1 MSNIVSNQT
10 YDKLSYSKGK
20 ITYHD
25 YVTNKLDNVHNML
38 FDDALQ
44 KYMLANPNLLHG
56 SNEEFYKSE
65 YDKLKT
71 KYRIIDIKREIYFEP
86 SVAKL
91 IPKHNIDDK
100 KLNIDLTQYWNNDY
114 VVKNIFLDYR
124 VKPIANNFAEYRFKL
139 AKDIPQQDTTDIKN
153 ACICDAEIIEWDYV
167 RGRAKLRSRVWDTEF
182 YVDYK
187 YTNSEVKESDSLSI
201 DNLFATILNKNKTK

>member
-1 MSNIVSNQT
+1 MSSIVSNKT

-44 KYMLANPNLLHG
+44 KYMLDNLWRDPE
-56 SNEEFYKSE
+56 EEFYE
-65 YDKLKT
+65 HGYNELT
-71 KYRIIDIKREIYFEP
+71 QKYRIIDIKREIYFEP

-91 IPKHNIDDK
+91 IPKHTIDE

-114 VVKNIFLDYR
+114 IVKNIFLDYR
-124 VKPIANNFAEYRFKL
+124 VKPIANNFAEYRFRL

-201 DNLFATILNKNKTK
+201 DNLFASILNKNKTK

>member
-1 MSNIVSNQT
+1 MSSIVSNKT

-44 KYMLANPNLLHG
+44 KYMLENPNLLQS
-56 SNEEFYKSE
+56 SNEEFYKSG
-65 YDKLKT
+65 YDKLKE

-91 IPKHNIDDK
+91 IPKHNIDSK
-100 KLNIDLTQYWNNDY
+100 KLNIDLEQYWNNDY
-114 VVKNIFLDYR
+114 VVKNIFLDYK
-124 VKPIANNFAEYRFKL
+124 VKPIANNLAEYGDISRQDT
-139 AKDIPQQDTTDIKN
+139 KDINN
-153 ACICDAEIIEWDYV
+153 ARIYDAEIIEWDYV
-167 RGRAKLRSRVWDTEF
+167 RGRAKLRSRVWNIEF
-182 YVDYK
+182 YIDYK
-187 YTNSEVKESDSLSI
+187 YINSDVKEAESLSI
-201 DNLFATILNKNKTK
+201 DNTFASLIIKNKTK

>member
-44 KYMLANPNLLHG
+44 KYMLEHG
-56 SNEEFYKSE
+56 YN
-65 YDKLKT
+65 DLKQ

-91 IPKHNIDDK
+91 IPKHNIDE

-124 VKPIANNFAEYRFKL
+124 VKPIANNFAEYRFRL
-139 AKDIPQQDTTDIKN
+139 VKDIPQQDTTDIKN
-153 ACICDAEIIEWDYV
+153 ACICDAEIVEWDYV

>member
-1 MSNIVSNQT
+1 MSNIVSNKT

-44 KYMLANPNLLHG
+44 KYMLEHG
-56 SNEEFYKSE
+56 YN
-65 YDKLKT
+65 DLKQ

-114 VVKNIFLDYR
+114 IVKNIFLDYR
-124 VKPIANNFAEYRFKL
+124 VKPIANNLAEYG
-139 AKDIPQQDTTDIKN
+139 DISRQDTMDINN
-153 ACICDAEIIEWDYV
+153 ARIYDAEIIEWDYV
-167 RGRAKLRSRVWDTEF
+167 RGRAKLRSRVWNIEF
-182 YVDYK
+182 YINYK
-187 YTNSEVKESDSLSI
+187 YINSDVKEAESLSI
-201 DNLFATILNKNKTK
+201 DNTFASLIRKNKTKE

>member
-1 MSNIVSNQT
+1 MSSIVSNKT

-44 KYMLANPNLLHG
+44 KYILEHG
-56 SNEEFYKSE
+56 YN
-65 YDKLKT
+65 DLKQ

-100 KLNIDLTQYWNNDY
+100 KLNIDLEQYWNNDY
-114 VVKNIFLDYR
+114 IVKNIFLDYR
-124 VKPIANNFAEYRFKL
+124 VKPIANNLAEYGDTYRQDT
-139 AKDIPQQDTTDIKN
+139 KDINN
-153 ACICDAEIIEWDYV
+153 ARIYDAEIIEWDYV
-167 RGRAKLRSRVWDTEF
+167 RGRAKLRSRVWNIEF

-187 YTNSEVKESDSLSI
+187 YINSDVKESDSLSI
-201 DNLFATILNKNKTK
+201 DNTFASLIRKNKTK

>member
-1 MSNIVSNQT
+1 MSNIVSNKT

-44 KYMLANPNLLHG
+44 KYMLEHG
-56 SNEEFYKSE
+56 YN
-65 YDKLKT
+65 DLKQ

-100 KLNIDLTQYWNNDY
+100 KLNIDLEQYWNNDY
-114 VVKNIFLDYR
+114 IVKNIFLDYR
-124 VKPIANNFAEYRFKL
+124 VKPIANNLAEYRFRL

-187 YTNSEVKESDSLSI
+187 YINSDVKESDSLSI
-201 DNLFATILNKNKTK
+201 DNTFASLIRKNKTK

>member
-1 MSNIVSNQT
+1 MSNIVSNKT

-44 KYMLANPNLLHG
+44 KYMLEHG
-56 SNEEFYKSE
+56 YN
-65 YDKLKT
+65 DLKQ

-100 KLNIDLTQYWNNDY
+100 KLNIDLEQYWNNDY
-114 VVKNIFLDYR
+114 IVKNIFLDYR
-124 VKPIANNFAEYRFKL
+124 VKPIANNFAEYRFRL

-201 DNLFATILNKNKTK
+201 DNLFASILNKNKTK

>member
-44 KYMLANPNLLHG
+44 KYMLANPNLLHS

-65 YDKLKT
+65 YDKLKAN
-71 KYRIIDIKREIYFEP
+71 YRIIDIKREIYFEP

-100 KLNIDLTQYWNNDY
+100 KLNIDLEQYWNNDY

-124 VKPIANNFAEYRFKL
+124 VKPIANNLAEYGDTYR
-139 AKDIPQQDTTDIKN
+139 QDTTNINN
-153 ACICDAEIIEWDYV
+153 ARIYDAEIIEWDYV

>member
-1 MSNIVSNQT
+1 MSNIVSNKT

-44 KYMLANPNLLHG
+44 KYMLEHG
-56 SNEEFYKSE
+56 YN
-65 YDKLKT
+65 DLKQ

-100 KLNIDLTQYWNNDY
+100 KLNIDLEQYWNNDY
-114 VVKNIFLDYR
+114 IVKNIFLDYR
-124 VKPIANNFAEYRFKL
+124 VKPIANNLAEYGDTYRQDT
-139 AKDIPQQDTTDIKN
+139 KDINN
-153 ACICDAEIIEWDYV
+153 ARIYDAEIIEWDYV

-201 DNLFATILNKNKTK
+201 DNLFASILNKNKTK

>member
-1 MSNIVSNQT
+1 MSNIVSNKT

-38 FDDALQ
+38 FDDALK
-44 KYMLANPNLLHG
+44 KYMLENLWID
-56 SNEEFYKSE
+56 SKEEFYE
-65 YDKLKT
+65 HGYNELKQ

-91 IPKHNIDDK
+91 IPKHNIDNK
-100 KLNIDLTQYWNNDY
+100 KLNIDLEQYWNNDY

-124 VKPIANNFAEYRFKL
+124 VKPIANNLAEYGDTYR
-139 AKDIPQQDTTDIKN
+139 QDTEDINN
-153 ACICDAEIIEWDYV
+153 ARIYDAEIIEWDYV
-167 RGRAKLRSRVWDTEF
+167 RGRAKLRSRVWNIEF

-187 YTNSEVKESDSLSI
+187 YINSDVKEAESLSI
-201 DNLFATILNKNKTK
+201 DNTFASLIRKNKTKE

>member
-44 KYMLANPNLLHG
+44 KYMLEHG
-56 SNEEFYKSE
+56 YN
-65 YDKLKT
+65 DLKQ

-100 KLNIDLTQYWNNDY
+100 KLNIDLEQYWNNDY
-114 VVKNIFLDYR
+114 IVKNIFLDYR
-124 VKPIANNFAEYRFKL
+124 VKPIANNFAEYRFRL

-201 DNLFATILNKNKTK
+201 DNLFASILNKNKTK

>member
-1 MSNIVSNQT
+1 MSNIVSNKT

-44 KYMLANPNLLHG
+44 KYMLEHG
-56 SNEEFYKSE
+56 YN
-65 YDKLKT
+65 DLKQ

-114 VVKNIFLDYR
+114 IVKNIFLDYR
-124 VKPIANNFAEYRFKL
+124 VKPIANNFAEYRFRL

-153 ACICDAEIIEWDYV
+153 ACICDAEIVEWDYV

-201 DNLFATILNKNKTK
+201 DNLFASILNKNKTK

>member
-44 KYMLANPNLLHG
+44 KYMLDNLWRD
-56 SNEEFYKSE
+56 SEEEFYE
-65 YDKLKT
+65 HGYNELKQ

-100 KLNIDLTQYWNNDY
+100 KLNIDLEQYWNNDY

-124 VKPIANNFAEYRFKL
+124 VKPIANNLAEYG
-139 AKDIPQQDTTDIKN
+139 DIYQQDTEDINN
-153 ACICDAEIIEWDYV
+153 ARIYDAEIIEWDYV
-167 RGRAKLRSRVWDTEF
+167 RGRAKLRSRVWNIDF
-182 YVDYK
+182 YIDYK
-187 YTNSEVKESDSLSI
+187 YINSDVKEAESLSI
-201 DNLFATILNKNKTK
+201 DNTFASLIRKNKTKE

>member
-1 MSNIVSNQT
+1 MSSIVSNKT

-44 KYMLANPNLLHG
+44 KYMLDNLWRD
-56 SNEEFYKSE
+56 SKEEFYE
-65 YDKLKT
+65 HGYNDLKQ

-91 IPKHNIDDK
+91 IPKHNIDGK
-100 KLNIDLTQYWNNDY
+100 KLNIDLEKYWNNDY
-114 VVKNIFLDYR
+114 IVKNIFLDYR
-124 VKPIANNFAEYRFKL
+124 VKPIANNLAEYG
-139 AKDIPQQDTTDIKN
+139 DISRQDTMDINN
-153 ACICDAEIIEWDYV
+153 ARIYDAEIIEWDYV
-167 RGRAKLRSRVWDTEF
+167 RGRAKLRSRVWNIEF
-182 YVDYK
+182 YIDYK
-187 YTNSEVKESDSLSI
+187 YINSDVKEAESLSI
-201 DNLFATILNKNKTK
+201 DNTFASLIRKNKTK

>member
-1 MSNIVSNQT
+1 MSSIVSNKT

-44 KYMLANPNLLHG
+44 KYMLDNLWID
-56 SNEEFYKSE
+56 SKEEFYE
-65 YDKLKT
+65 HGYNDLKQ

-91 IPKHNIDDK
+91 IPKHNIDSK
-100 KLNIDLTQYWNNDY
+100 KLNIDLEKYWNNDY
-114 VVKNIFLDYR
+114 IVKNIFLDYR
-124 VKPIANNFAEYRFKL
+124 VKPIAYNLAEYG
-139 AKDIPQQDTTDIKN
+139 DISRQDTMDINN
-153 ACICDAEIIEWDYV
+153 ARIYDAEIIEWDYV
-167 RGRAKLRSRVWDTEF
+167 RGRAKLRSRVWNIEF
-182 YVDYK
+182 YIDYK
-187 YTNSEVKESDSLSI
+187 YINSDVKEAESLSI
-201 DNLFATILNKNKTK
+201 DNTFASLIRKNKTK

>member
-44 KYMLANPNLLHG
+44 KYMLDNLWRD
-56 SNEEFYKSE
+56 SKEEFYE
-65 YDKLKT
+65 HGYNDLKQ

-86 SVAKL
+86 SIAKL

-100 KLNIDLTQYWNNDY
+100 KLNIDLEKYWNNDY
-114 VVKNIFLDYR
+114 IVKNIFLDYR
-124 VKPIANNFAEYRFKL
+124 VKPIANNLAEYGDTYR
-139 AKDIPQQDTTDIKN
+139 QDTTNINN
-153 ACICDAEIIEWDYV
+153 ARIYDAEIIEWDYV
-167 RGRAKLRSRVWDTEF
+167 RGRAKLRSRVWNIEF

-187 YTNSEVKESDSLSI
+187 YINSDVKEAESLSI
-201 DNLFATILNKNKTK
+201 DNTFASILNKNKTK

>member
-44 KYMLANPNLLHG
+44 KYMLEHG
-56 SNEEFYKSE
+56 YN
-65 YDKLKT
+65 DLKQ

-86 SVAKL
+86 SIAKL
-91 IPKHNIDDK
+91 IPKYNIDGK

-114 VVKNIFLDYR
+114 IVKNIFLDYR
-124 VKPIANNFAEYRFKL
+124 VKPIANNLAEYGDTYRQDT
-139 AKDIPQQDTTDIKN
+139 KDINN
-153 ACICDAEIIEWDYV
+153 ARIYDAEIIEWDYV
-167 RGRAKLRSRVWDTEF
+167 RGRAKLRSRVWNIDF
-182 YVDYK
+182 YIDYK
-187 YTNSEVKESDSLSI
+187 YINSDVKEAESLSI
-201 DNLFATILNKNKTK
+201 DNTFASLIRKNKTK

>member
-1 MSNIVSNQT
+1 MSNIVSNKT

-44 KYMLANPNLLHG
+44 KYILGHG
-56 SNEEFYKSE
+56 YNE
-65 YDKLKT
+65 LKQ

-86 SVAKL
+86 SIAKL
-91 IPKHNIDDK
+91 IPKHNIDE

-114 VVKNIFLDYR
+114 IVKNIFLDYR
-124 VKPIANNFAEYRFKL
+124 VKPIANNFAEYRFRL

-201 DNLFATILNKNKTK
+201 DNLFASILNKNKTK

>member
-1 MSNIVSNQT
+1 MSSIVSNKT

-44 KYMLANPNLLHG
+44 KYMLDKLWID
-56 SNEEFYKSE
+56 SKEEFYE
-65 YDKLKT
+65 HGYNELKQ

-100 KLNIDLTQYWNNDY
+100 KLNIDLEQYWNNDY

-124 VKPIANNFAEYRFKL
+124 VKPIANNLAEYG
-139 AKDIPQQDTTDIKN
+139 DIYQQDTEDINN
-153 ACICDAEIIEWDYV
+153 ARIYDAEIIEWDYV
-167 RGRAKLRSRVWDTEF
+167 RGRAKLRSRVWNIDF
-182 YVDYK
+182 YIDYK
-187 YTNSEVKESDSLSI
+187 YINSDVKEAESLSI
-201 DNLFATILNKNKTK
+201 DNTFASLIRKNKTKE

>member
-44 KYMLANPNLLHG
+44 KYMLDKLWID
-56 SNEEFYKSE
+56 SKEEFYEHGYNELKQE
-65 YDKLKT
+65 YK
-71 KYRIIDIKREIYFEP
+71 IIDIKREIYFEP

-91 IPKHNIDDK
+91 IPKHNIDNK
-100 KLNIDLTQYWNNDY
+100 KLNIDLEQYWNNDY
-114 VVKNIFLDYR
+114 IVKNIFLDYR

-153 ACICDAEIIEWDYV
+153 ACIRDAEIVEWDYV

>member
-44 KYMLANPNLLHG
+44 KYMLDNLWRD
-56 SNEEFYKSE
+56 SEEEFYE
-65 YDKLKT
+65 HGYNDLKQ

-91 IPKHNIDDK
+91 IPKHNIDE

-124 VKPIANNFAEYRFKL
+124 VKPIANNLAEYG
-139 AKDIPQQDTTDIKN
+139 DISRQDTMDINN
-153 ACICDAEIIEWDYV
+153 ARIYDAEIIEWDYV
-167 RGRAKLRSRVWDTEF
+167 RGRAKLRSRVWNIEF
-182 YVDYK
+182 YIDYK
-187 YTNSEVKESDSLSI
+187 YINSDVKEAESLSI
-201 DNLFATILNKNKTK
+201 DNTFASLIRKNKTKE

>member
-44 KYMLANPNLLHG
+44 KYMLDKLWID
-56 SNEEFYKSE
+56 SKEEFYE
-65 YDKLKT
+65 HGYNELKQ

-91 IPKHNIDDK
+91 IPKYNIDDK
-100 KLNIDLTQYWNNDY
+100 KLNIDLEQYWNNDY

-124 VKPIANNFAEYRFKL
+124 VKPIANNLAEYG
-139 AKDIPQQDTTDIKN
+139 DISRQDTTNINN
-153 ACICDAEIIEWDYV
+153 ARIYDAEIIEWDYV
-167 RGRAKLRSRVWDTEF
+167 RGRAKLRSRVWNIEF
-182 YVDYK
+182 YIDYK
-187 YTNSEVKESDSLSI
+187 YINSDVKEAESLSI
-201 DNLFATILNKNKTK
+201 DNTFASLIRKNKTKE

>member
-1 MSNIVSNQT
+1 MSNIVSNKT

-44 KYMLANPNLLHG
+44 KYMLDNLWID
-56 SNEEFYKSE
+56 SKEEFYE
-65 YDKLKT
+65 HGYNELKQE
-71 KYRIIDIKREIYFEP
+71 YRIIDIKREIYFEP

-91 IPKHNIDDK
+91 IPKHNIDE

-114 VVKNIFLDYR
+114 IVKNIFLDYR
-124 VKPIANNFAEYRFKL
+124 VKPIANNLAEYG
-139 AKDIPQQDTTDIKN
+139 DISRQDTMDINN
-153 ACICDAEIIEWDYV
+153 ARIYDAEIIEWDYV
-167 RGRAKLRSRVWDTEF
+167 RGRAKLRSRVWNIEF

-187 YTNSEVKESDSLSI
+187 YINSDVKEAESLSI
-201 DNLFATILNKNKTK
+201 DNTFASLIRKNKTKE

>member
-1 MSNIVSNQT
+1 MSNIVSNKT

-44 KYMLANPNLLHG
+44 KYMLDNLWRD
-56 SNEEFYKSE
+56 SKEEFYE
-65 YDKLKT
+65 HGYNDLKQ

-91 IPKHNIDDK
+91 IPKHNIDE

-114 VVKNIFLDYR
+114 IVKNIFLDYR
-124 VKPIANNFAEYRFKL
+124 VKPIANNFAEYRFRL

-201 DNLFATILNKNKTK
+201 DNLYATIHNKKKNQT

>member
-1 MSNIVSNQT
+1 MSNIVSNKT

-44 KYMLANPNLLHG
+44 KYMLEHG
-56 SNEEFYKSE
+56 YNE
-65 YDKLKT
+65 LKQ

-86 SVAKL
+86 SIAKL

-100 KLNIDLTQYWNNDY
+100 KLNIDLEQYWNNDY
-114 VVKNIFLDYR
+114 IVKNIFLDYR
-124 VKPIANNFAEYRFKL
+124 VKPIANNLAEYGDTYR
-139 AKDIPQQDTTDIKN
+139 QDTRDINN
-153 ACICDAEIIEWDYV
+153 ARIYDAEIIEWDYV
-167 RGRAKLRSRVWDTEF
+167 RGRAKLRSRVWNIDF
-182 YVDYK
+182 YIDYK
-187 YTNSEVKESDSLSI
+187 YINSDVKEAESLSI
-201 DNLFATILNKNKTK
+201 DNTFASLIRKNKIKE

>member
-1 MSNIVSNQT
+1 MSSIVSNKT

-44 KYMLANPNLLHG
+44 KYMLDNLWRD
-56 SNEEFYKSE
+56 SKEEFYE
-65 YDKLKT
+65 HGYNDLKQ

-86 SVAKL
+86 SIAKL

-100 KLNIDLTQYWNNDY
+100 KLNIDLEQYWNNDY
-114 VVKNIFLDYR
+114 IVKNIFLDYR
-124 VKPIANNFAEYRFKL
+124 VKPIANNLAEYG
-139 AKDIPQQDTTDIKN
+139 DIYQQDTEDINN
-153 ACICDAEIIEWDYV
+153 ACIYDAEIIEWDYV
-167 RGRAKLRSRVWDTEF
+167 RGRAKLRSRVWNIEF

-187 YTNSEVKESDSLSI
+187 YINSDVKEAESLSI
-201 DNLFATILNKNKTK
+201 DNTFASLIRKNKTKE

>member
-1 MSNIVSNQT
+1 MSSIVSNKT

-44 KYMLANPNLLHG
+44 KYMLAKLWRD
-56 SNEEFYKSE
+56 SKEEFYE
-65 YDKLKT
+65 HGYNELKQ

-91 IPKHNIDDK
+91 IPKHNIDE
-100 KLNIDLTQYWNNDY
+100 KLNIDLTQHWNNDY
-114 VVKNIFLDYR
+114 IVKNIFLDYR
-124 VKPIANNFAEYRFKL
+124 VKPIANNLAEYGDTYR
-139 AKDIPQQDTTDIKN
+139 QDTMDINN
-153 ACICDAEIIEWDYV
+153 ACIYDAEIIEWDYV

-201 DNLFATILNKNKTK
+201 DNTFASLIRKNKTK

>member
-1 MSNIVSNQT
+1 MSNIVSNKT

-44 KYMLANPNLLHG
+44 KYILEHG
-56 SNEEFYKSE
+56 YN
-65 YDKLKT
+65 DLKQ

-114 VVKNIFLDYR
+114 IVKNIFLDYR
-124 VKPIANNFAEYRFKL
+124 VKPIANNFAEYRFRL

-167 RGRAKLRSRVWDTEF
+167 RGRAKLRSRVWNTEF

-201 DNLFATILNKNKTK
+201 DNLFASILNKNKTK

>member
-44 KYMLANPNLLHG
+44 KYMLDKLWID
-56 SNEEFYKSE
+56 SKEEFYE
-65 YDKLKT
+65 HGYNELKQ

-100 KLNIDLTQYWNNDY
+100 KLNIDLEQYWNNDY

-124 VKPIANNFAEYRFKL
+124 VKPIANNLAEYGDTYR
-139 AKDIPQQDTTDIKN
+139 QDTEDINN
-153 ACICDAEIIEWDYV
+153 ARIYDAEIIEWDYV
-167 RGRAKLRSRVWDTEF
+167 RGRAKLRSRVWNIEF

-187 YTNSEVKESDSLSI
+187 YINSDVKEAESLSI
-201 DNLFATILNKNKTK
+201 DNTFASLIRKNKTKE

>member
-1 MSNIVSNQT
+1 MSNIVSNKT

-44 KYMLANPNLLHG
+44 KYMLEHG
-56 SNEEFYKSE
+56 YN
-65 YDKLKT
+65 DLKQ

-86 SVAKL
+86 SIAKL
-91 IPKHNIDDK
+91 IPKHNIDGK

-114 VVKNIFLDYR
+114 IVKNIFLDYR
-124 VKPIANNFAEYRFKL
+124 VKPIANNFAEYRFRL

-187 YTNSEVKESDSLSI
+187 YTNSGVKESDSLSI
-201 DNLFATILNKNKTK
+201 DNLFASILNKNKTK

>member
-1 MSNIVSNQT
+1 MSSIVSNKT

-44 KYMLANPNLLHG
+44 KYMLENPNLLQS
-56 SNEEFYKSE
+56 SNEEFYKNG
-65 YDKLKT
+65 YDKLKE

-91 IPKHNIDDK
+91 IPKHNIDSK
-100 KLNIDLTQYWNNDY
+100 KLNIDLEQYWNNDY

-124 VKPIANNFAEYRFKL
+124 VKPIANNLAEYGDTYR
-139 AKDIPQQDTTDIKN
+139 QDTMDINN
-153 ACICDAEIIEWDYV
+153 ACIYDAEIIEWDYV
-167 RGRAKLRSRVWDTEF
+167 RGRAKLRSRVWNIEF
-182 YVDYK
+182 YIDYK
-187 YTNSEVKESDSLSI
+187 YINSDVKEAESLSI
-201 DNLFATILNKNKTK
+201 DNTFASLIRKNKTEQ

>member
-1 MSNIVSNQT
+1 MSSIVSNKT

-44 KYMLANPNLLHG
+44 KYMLDNLWRD
-56 SNEEFYKSE
+56 SEEEFYE
-65 YDKLKT
+65 HGYNDLKQE
-71 KYRIIDIKREIYFEP
+71 YRIIDIKREIYFEP

-100 KLNIDLTQYWNNDY
+100 KLNIDLEQYWNNDY

-124 VKPIANNFAEYRFKL
+124 VKPIANNLAEYGDISRQDT
-139 AKDIPQQDTTDIKN
+139 KDINN
-153 ACICDAEIIEWDYV
+153 ARIYDAEIIEWDYV
-167 RGRAKLRSRVWDTEF
+167 RGRAKLRSRVWNIEF
-182 YVDYK
+182 YIDYK
-187 YTNSEVKESDSLSI
+187 YINSDVKEAESLSI
-201 DNLFATILNKNKTK
+201 DNTFASLIRKNKTKE

>member
-1 MSNIVSNQT
+1 MSNIVSNKT

-44 KYMLANPNLLHG
+44 KYMLEHG
-56 SNEEFYKSE
+56 YN
-65 YDKLKT
+65 DLKQ

-86 SVAKL
+86 SIAKL
-91 IPKHNIDDK
+91 IPKHNIDE

-114 VVKNIFLDYR
+114 SVKNIFLDYR
-124 VKPIANNFAEYRFKL
+124 VKPIANNLAEYGDTYR
-139 AKDIPQQDTTDIKN
+139 QDTRDINN
-153 ACICDAEIIEWDYV
+153 ARIYDAEIIEWDYV
-167 RGRAKLRSRVWDTEF
+167 RGRAKLRSRVWNIDF
-182 YVDYK
+182 YIDYK
-187 YTNSEVKESDSLSI
+187 YINSDVKEAESLSI
-201 DNLFATILNKNKTK
+201 DNTFASLIRKNKIKE

>member
-1 MSNIVSNQT
+1 MSSIVSNKT

-44 KYMLANPNLLHG
+44 KYMLDNLWRD
-56 SNEEFYKSE
+56 SKEEFYE
-65 YDKLKT
+65 HGYNELKQ

-91 IPKHNIDDK
+91 IPKHNIDGK
-100 KLNIDLTQYWNNDY
+100 KLNIDLEQYWNNDY
-114 VVKNIFLDYR
+114 IVKNIFLDYR
-124 VKPIANNFAEYRFKL
+124 VKPIANNLAEYG
-139 AKDIPQQDTTDIKN
+139 DIYQQDTEDINN
-153 ACICDAEIIEWDYV
+153 ACIYDAEIIEWDYV
-167 RGRAKLRSRVWDTEF
+167 RGRAKLRSRVWNIEF

-187 YTNSEVKESDSLSI
+187 YINSDVKEAESLSI
-201 DNLFATILNKNKTK
+201 DNTFASLIRKNKTKE

>member
-1 MSNIVSNQT
+1 MSNIVSNKT

-44 KYMLANPNLLHG
+44 KYMLDKLWID
-56 SNEEFYKSE
+56 SKEEFYE
-65 YDKLKT
+65 HGYNELKQ

-86 SVAKL
+86 SIAKL
-91 IPKHNIDDK
+91 IPKHNIDE

-114 VVKNIFLDYR
+114 IVKNIFLDYR
-124 VKPIANNFAEYRFKL
+124 VKPIANNFAEYRFRL

-201 DNLFATILNKNKTK
+201 DNLFASILNKNKTK

>member
-1 MSNIVSNQT
+1 MSSIVSNKT

-44 KYMLANPNLLHG
+44 KYMLANPNLLQS
-56 SNEEFYKSE
+56 SNEEFYKSG
-65 YDKLKT
+65 YDKLKE

-91 IPKHNIDDK
+91 IPKHNIDRK
-100 KLNIDLTQYWNNDY
+100 KLNIDIEKYWNNDY
-114 VVKNIFLDYR
+114 IVKNIFLDYR
-124 VKPIANNFAEYRFKL
+124 VKPIANNLAEYG
-139 AKDIPQQDTTDIKN
+139 DISRQDTMDINN
-153 ACICDAEIIEWDYV
+153 ARIYDAEIIEWDYV
-167 RGRAKLRSRVWDTEF
+167 RGRAKLRSRVWNIEF
-182 YVDYK
+182 YIDYK
-187 YTNSEVKESDSLSI
+187 YINSDVKEAESLSI
-201 DNLFATILNKNKTK
+201 DNTFASLIRKNKTK

>member
-1 MSNIVSNQT
+1 MSNIVSNKT

-44 KYMLANPNLLHG
+44 KYMLEHG
-56 SNEEFYKSE
+56 YN
-65 YDKLKT
+65 DLKQ

-91 IPKHNIDDK
+91 IPKHNIDE
-100 KLNIDLTQYWNNDY
+100 KLNIDLEQYWNNDY
-114 VVKNIFLDYR
+114 IVKNIFLDYR
-124 VKPIANNFAEYRFKL
+124 VKPIANNLAEYGDTYRQDT
-139 AKDIPQQDTTDIKN
+139 KDINN
-153 ACICDAEIIEWDYV
+153 ARIYDAEIIEWDYV
-167 RGRAKLRSRVWDTEF
+167 RGRAKLRSRVWNIEF

-187 YTNSEVKESDSLSI
+187 YINSDVKEAESLSI
-201 DNLFATILNKNKTK
+201 DNTFASLIRKNKTK

>member
-1 MSNIVSNQT
+1 MSNIVSNKT

-44 KYMLANPNLLHG
+44 KYMLDKLWID
-56 SNEEFYKSE
+56 SKEEFYE
-65 YDKLKT
+65 HGYNELKQ

-100 KLNIDLTQYWNNDY
+100 KLNIDLEQYWNNDY
-114 VVKNIFLDYR
+114 IVKNIFLDYR
-124 VKPIANNFAEYRFKL
+124 VKPIANNLAEYG
-139 AKDIPQQDTTDIKN
+139 DTYQQDTTNINN
-153 ACICDAEIIEWDYV
+153 ARIYDAEIIEWDYV
-167 RGRAKLRSRVWDTEF
+167 RGRAKLRSRVWNIEF
-182 YVDYK
+182 YIDYK
-187 YTNSEVKESDSLSI
+187 YINSDVKEAESLSI
-201 DNLFATILNKNKTK
+201 DNTFASILNKNKTK